1 MFCEEGTMN
10 RRLFLVGATV
20 LTLCI
25 MLAGI
30 PAMAGGYPDKD
41 ITFLVGYSPGGST
54 DTTIRAIAVPASQ
67 ILGQPVVV
75 SNKPG
80 AGGSLALAT
89 LLKAKPDGY
98 TLGNFN
104 ISAPMGNAVRSTDPY
119 NASTDFTL
127 ICNLTSF
134 PNVIVTPANS
144 KYKTLADLLK
154 AAKAKPGAITGAT
167 SGVGSSQHFA
177 LELLKHQA
185 GVDITHVPFKGSAPA
200 VTALLGGHVD
210 CGDIH
215 SVDVIQHIKAGKLR
229 GLAVTSAKRIPE
241 LPNVPSI
248 VEAGYPG
255 AVIISWIGCAGP
267 KGMSETLVQKLAATF
282 QQVLDNPS
290 VKDKLKSIGFNTT
303 YIPPDKFR
311 VFVKK
316 EYDRY
321 MDLAKKAGIKK

>member
-1 MFCEEGTMN
+1 MK
-10 RRLFLVGATV
+10 RRVFFFSGILLALCLVLGGPA
-20 LTLCI
+20 
-25 MLAGI
+25 LAG
-30 PAMAGGYPDKD
+30 GFPDHEV
-41 ITFLVGYSPGGST
+41 TFLVGYSPGGST
-54 DTTIRAIAVPASQ
+54 DTTIRTVAGPASKL
-67 ILGQPVVV
+67 LGQPVVV
-75 SNKPG
+75 NNKPG
-80 AGGSLALAT
+80 AGGSLALAA

-134 PNVIVTPANS
+134 PNVIVTPVGS
-144 KYKTLADLLK
+144 PYKTLADLIK

-185 GVDITHVPFKGSAPA
+185 GVNITHVPYKGSTPA

-210 CGDIH
+210 CGDIN

-229 GLAVTSAKRIPE
+229 GLAVTSAERIPE

-248 VEAGYPG
+248 VEAGYPN

-267 KGMSETLVQKLAATF
+267 KGLPAPVVQKLADTF
-282 QQVLDNPS
+282 KQVLADPA
-290 VKDKLKSIGFNTT
+290 VKAKLKAIGFNTT
-303 YIPPDKFR
+303 YIPPDKFSA
-311 VFVKK
+311 FVKK

-321 MDLAKKAGIKK
+321 MELAKNAGIKK